1 MFYYICDRKEYL
13 ILENMRTLKNI
24 VSLSVGI
31 LILSLPFNPVKDI
44 PDKIHLSFLFVCIFL
59 SGIAGISAT
68 CLPAKE
74 AGSRLTVVDLW
85 VAGCCSAWI
94 AVMVVVVFSACK
106 RFDIPLR
113 WKMAGCVVLVLFM
126 GWLYH
131 FKAAS
136 ADGRLLIW
144 KVTMQMVKEKPLA
157 GFGSH
162 GFRAEES

>member
-1 MFYYICDRKEYL
+1 MFYYICDRKECL

-85 VAGCCSAWI
+85 VAL
-94 AVMVVVVFSACK
+94 MV
-106 RFDIPLR
+106 
-113 WKMAGCVVLVLFM
+113 AGVD
-126 GWLYH
+126 
-131 FKAAS
+131 S
-136 ADGRLLIW
+136 RDGRCRI
-144 KVTMQMVKEKPLA
+144 
-157 GFGSH
+157 
-162 GFRAEES
+162 FRLQTL

>member
-1 MFYYICDRKEYL
+1 MFYYICT
-13 ILENMRTLKNI
+13 TLRNI

-31 LILSLPFNPVKDI
+31 LILSLPFNPMKDI

-113 WKMAGCVVLVLFM
+113 
-126 GWLYH
+126 
-131 FKAAS
+131 
-136 ADGRLLIW
+136 R
-144 KVTMQMVKEKPLA
+144 
-157 GFGSH
+157 
-162 GFRAEES
+162 